1 MRIAEVNKCNYFG
14 TEGVCTVGFDKVKR
28 FKKTR
33 LQENERRPRQT
44 HGSSTNLASEPGKET
59 YRSVLDLEASS
70 SICVVWDDS
79 DRSARQKI
87 VINKISVSQR
97 STVTAIEEAPEDHTE
112 QSSRYQNRIAGRF
125 IHYYSSLHLSRA
137 QAPLVRTELWHYCVT
152 SC

>member
-70 SICVVWDDS
+70 SICVV
-79 DRSARQKI
+79 
-87 VINKISVSQR
+87 
-97 STVTAIEEAPEDHTE
+97 
-112 QSSRYQNRIAGRF
+112 
-125 IHYYSSLHLSRA
+125 
-137 QAPLVRTELWHYCVT
+137 
-152 SC
+152 